1 VRRALILAGLVV
13 AAAAA
18 PASAGASAPTL
29 TLTPVWKSGTM
40 VRIGIVGRRWIV
52 SAECPDAVPLSYV
65 VRGSGREVPLAGVTL
80 RRATGAFVFTWE
92 VPPVVRGHV
101 VAVRMRESCVSVAG
115 GRRVFAASATVRVR

>member
-13 AAAAA
+13 AATA
-18 PASAGASAPTL
+18 PASAGASGPTL

-65 VRGSGREVPLAGVTL
+65 VRGSRREVPLASVTL
-80 RRATGAFVFTWE
+80 RRATGAFIFTWE

-101 VAVRMRESCVSVAG
+101 VAVRMREPCVSAAG